1 MSSIPSFLRFAQAD
15 LSLRG
20 ARQNLIATNLA
31 NIDTPNF
38 KARDINFARSLQT
51 VLAGERTAATPLY
64 LTSAPVRLDGNDVS
78 PTREK
83 LESLQNVG
91 AMNKEVVFLHQ
102 STTDMLTALRPNP
115 NGV

>member
-1 MSSIPSFLRFAQAD
+1 MRE
-15 LSLRG
+15 

-38 KARDINFARSLQT
+38 KARDINFAQSLQAALT
-51 VLAGERTAATPLY
+51 GSGGTATPLY
-64 LTSAPVRLDGNDVS
+64 LTGTPVRLDGNDVS

-102 STTDMLTALRPNP
+102 STTDLLTALKPNP
-115 NGV
+115 NGI